1 MRKSYEETIRS
12 ITSPPL
18 PRLGLS
24 SSRNND
30 RQHDF
35 RDSSQ
40 CPDID
45 IHFRLQQF
53 SRPND
58 HSAGSISLGGMGV
71 KLLFENNVIGTHTHT
86 VESTASATVIPQGQ
100 SIQIPKQ
107 PVLGGVGGNPYIWL
121 QILDSNNNPLTGTT
135 FLGRCVQGLFTSSA
149 DFSIPSTAIAQVSAV
164 DCSNTGSHITLS
176 GQLALSGIKANLIF
190 ANSVNLVHENTQ
202 STTVS
207 VVLIPAGQTISFA
220 KQPSLGGVGGNPWI
234 FLQFTDGKGNVVSDS
249 FLLGRCVQ
257 LSK

>member
-1 MRKSYEETIRS
+1 MD
-12 ITSPPL
+12 
-18 PRLGLS
+18 G
-24 SSRNND
+24 
-30 RQHDF
+30 
-35 RDSSQ
+35 
-40 CPDID
+40 
-45 IHFRLQQF
+45 
-53 SRPND
+53 
-58 HSAGSISLGGMGV
+58 
-71 KLLFENNVIGTHTHT
+71 
-86 VESTASATVIPQGQ
+86 
-100 SIQIPKQ
+100 
-107 PVLGGVGGNPYIWL
+107 
-121 QILDSNNNPLTGTT
+121 NNNPLTGTT

-207 VVLIPAGQTISFA
+207 VVLIPPGQTITFA

>member
-1 MRKSYEETIRS
+1 MKKLFGAS
-12 ITSPPL
+12 IVL
-18 PRLGLS
+18 VCLGLLS
-24 SSRNND
+24 VA
-30 RQHDF
+30 HATTTV
-35 RDSSQ
+35 
-40 CPDID
+40 
-45 IHFRLQQF
+45 
-53 SRPND
+53 
-58 HSAGSISLGGMGV
+58 SATFETPVNVQTSISTSGCSNSPGPTITLQGALSLSGMGV
-71 KLLFENNVIGTHTHT
+71 KLLFENNVIGTHTYT

-121 QILDSNNNPLTGTT
+121 QIMDSNNNPLTGTI

-149 DFSIPSTAIAQVSAV
+149 DFSISSTAIAQVSAL

-190 ANSVNLVHENTQ
+190 ANSVDLVHENTQ

-207 VVLIPAGQTISFA
+207 VVLIPPGQTITFA